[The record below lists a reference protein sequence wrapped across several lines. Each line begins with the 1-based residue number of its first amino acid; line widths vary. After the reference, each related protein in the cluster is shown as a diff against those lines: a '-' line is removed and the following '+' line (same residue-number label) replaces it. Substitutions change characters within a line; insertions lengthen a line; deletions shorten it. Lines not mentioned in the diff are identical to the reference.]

1 MTHWHRTHHSDSP
14 LPLHWVTES
23 PLSRSVR
30 VTPSSRL
37 RPGHRAP
44 GSYPHLLGLIEPSD
58 SVTKI
63 IIKKEDVKRW
73 KIYWVVLTVSCPSG
87 NHRTHRHLDSLGS
100 CQSQINETK
109 NEQEY
114 VWIKRTQGIVSVVV
128 LPLIKNERLKTT
140 YASITY
146 HMKRMKE
153 IVNQSVKVCLMLVSN
168 EAAWWGGS
176 AVSVYPTGIGISL
189 TAPLD
194 AALTTC
200 HWTGAL
206 YTLYKCTIHKWWAS
220 G

>member
-1 MTHWHRTHHSDSP
+1 MKILSSTDS
-14 LPLHWVTES
+14 
-23 PLSRSVR
+23 
-30 VTPSSRL
+30 
-37 RPGHRAP
+37 
-44 GSYPHLLGLIEPSD
+44 
-58 SVTKI
+58 
-63 IIKKEDVKRW
+63 
-73 KIYWVVLTVSCPSG
+73 SCPSG

-168 EAAWWGGS
+168 EAA
-176 AVSVYPTGIGISL
+176 
-189 TAPLD
+189 
-194 AALTTC
+194 
-200 HWTGAL
+200 
-206 YTLYKCTIHKWWAS
+206 
-220 G
+220 